1 MAQPP
6 NFIDGMVIDQLSIS
20 VKEEPGLNYKLQF
33 LHSKININYFYCIE
47 TSPNPYSGL
56 YPLSNSSVLGQHSP
70 MYNSRTP
77 SPLEYQ
83 FPNVNSNSMF
93 GQTTLLKTSILP
105 PTGKLILILSDIR
118 IL

>member
-1 MAQPP
+1 M
-6 NFIDGMVIDQLSIS
+6 
-20 VKEEPGLNYKLQF
+20 
-33 LHSKININYFYCIE
+33 NINYFYYIE

-93 GQTTLLKTSILP
+93 GQTTLLKTSIRP
-105 PTGKLILILSDIR
+105 PTGKLIFHFI
-118 IL
+118 